1 MKNSTKHGIQDCGF
15 AVGKY
20 FSFKNYY
27 SSTSKSKKKK
37 KLKWNL
43 RDLSYATI
51 RVSCTSNQLIS
62 MEPPI
67 IIALLPCCY
76 IQIIKQPLSSSLVLF
91 ENLTLHGRLFNCF
104 LRCLWIT
111 FRK

>member
-1 MKNSTKHGIQDCGF
+1 MEYRTVDSQSENIFLLKTIIRAHPNQ
-15 AVGKY
+15 
-20 FSFKNYY
+20 
-27 SSTSKSKKKK
+27 KKKK